1 MKKRSLFLSLLLSVS
16 LIPGVTAGPAKT
28 GGHEHEHDHEA
39 RGTYIDS
46 LPKAKDF
53 KDLKGKVQIERT
65 VNTKILDEKGNVTG
79 TKTFKKNTGKG
90 SFSTQAGTGSQKVS
104 VLAVADAQYR
114 AKSSDWQTR
123 IVQIIEQADVMFNR
137 DHDVDFVVEAV
148 ERLGPLQAATAL
160 KFYQT
165 FRAISAGAAINSSS
179 DLRRTVI
186 LTPAAS
192 HTYTTASR
200 TAAPSA

>member
-16 LIPGVTAGPAKT
+16 LIPGVTAGAAKT

-79 TKTFKKNTGKG
+79 TKTFKRI
-90 SFSTQAGTGSQKVS
+90 
-104 VLAVADAQYR
+104 R
-114 AKSSDWQTR
+114 AKGRFQPR
-123 IVQIIEQADVMFNR
+123 QAR
-137 DHDVDFVVEAV
+137 EA
-148 ERLGPLQAATAL
+148 R
-160 KFYQT
+160 K
-165 FRAISAGAAINSSS
+165 
-179 DLRRTVI
+179 
-186 LTPAAS
+186 
-192 HTYTTASR
+192 
-200 TAAPSA
+200 